1 MLRWLTAGESHGPA
15 LMAVIEG
22 LPAGVEVTA
31 KNVQD
36 ALARRRLG
44 YGRGARMKFEQ
55 DEVEFLG
62 GLRHGVSLG
71 SPIAIRIGNSE
82 WPKWT
87 TVMSPEPVSAEAL
100 AAADDVNAEKELARN
115 KPLTRPR
122 PGHADLVGMQKYGH
136 TDARPVLERAS
147 ARETA
152 ARVALGEVAAR
163 FLEQAYGIR
172 LVSHTVAIGTAADR
186 SGALP
191 TPDDVERLDADP
203 VRALAA
209 DASAAMVAEVD
220 VARKDGDTL
229 GGVVEVVA
237 YGLPPGLGSHVH
249 WDRKLDARL
258 AAALM
263 SIQAIKGVEIGDGF
277 ETARRRGSQ
286 AHDEM
291 DLVDG
296 VITRRTGRSGG
307 RHRGGHVDGR
317 AAPGERRDEADQHC
331 PSRAGD
337 GGRRDGRRSHRHPSA
352 FRRLCRPGG
361 GGRRRGDGRPRPRG
375 GLRGEV
381 RRRLG
386 HRDGPQPCRVPRGDP
401 REPAHMVTAVNRPLV
416 VLVGPPGSGKTTVG
430 RALSERLGAPLH
442 DTDAAIEATAGKSI
456 SDIFVDDGEPAFREL
471 ERAEVARALA
481 QEPGVVAL
489 GGGAVMDPQTEAALV
504 GHVVVFLDVAIADAS
519 KRIGFDRSR
528 PLLSRQPAGVLGR
541 HDERP
546 ACDLRARRDPPGRHG
561 GS

>member
-87 TVMSPEPVSAEAL
+87 TVMSPDPVSAEAL

-186 SGALP
+186 TGAVP

-203 VRALAA
+203 VRAIGA

-220 VARKDGDTL
+220 AARKDGDTL

-291 DLVDG
+291 DVVDG
-296 VITRRTGRSGG
+296 VISRRTGRAGG
-307 RHRGGHVDGR
+307 TEGGMSTGEPLRVR
-317 AAPGERRDEADQHC
+317 AAMKPI
-331 PSRAGD
+331 ST
-337 GGRRDGRRSHRHPSA
+337 
-352 FRRLCRPGG
+352 
-361 GGRRRGDGRPRPRG
+361 
-375 GLRGEV
+375 
-381 RRRLG
+381 
-386 HRDGPQPCRVPRGDP
+386 VP
-401 REPAHMVTAVNRPLV
+401 
-416 VLVGPPGSGKTTVG
+416 
-430 RALSERLGAPLH
+430 
-442 DTDAAIEATAGKSI
+442 
-456 SDIFVDDGEPAFREL
+456 
-471 ERAEVARALA
+471 RALA
-481 QEPGVVAL
+481 TVDVATGEAATAIHQRSDVCAVPAAGVVA
-489 GGGAVMDPQTEAALV
+489 EAMVALV
-504 GHVVVFLDVAIADAS
+504 LAEACVEKFGGDSVSETARNHAAYLAAIPES
-519 KRIGFDRSR
+519 
-528 PLLSRQPAGVLGR
+528 
-541 HDERP
+541 
-546 ACDLRARRDPPGRHG
+546 LRTW
-561 GS
+561 